1 MIAEALLL
9 LWRQPDR
16 RTILPLPATT
26 RSASRITGLNSN
38 ERCMPPSR
46 TPIVTR
52 SALDR
57 STTMNAVFTPT
68 RHKLTVDDYHKLGDA
83 GVLNE
88 DSRVELIEGELIEM
102 APIGGPH
109 MGLINRLNKLLVF
122 AVGDAGVVSMQ
133 NAVTLPP
140 WSEPQPDFAILRPG
154 ADTRHAPVP
163 NPPDVLW
170 LIEVADTTLAYD
182 RRTKVPIYA
191 RAGILEVWVVDA
203 NACAIEVFHSPRSNG
218 YSHASIHAAPA
229 RISPTALPGV
239 VIDVADV
246 FA

>member
-1 MIAEALLL
+1 
-9 LWRQPDR
+9 
-16 RTILPLPATT
+16 
-26 RSASRITGLNSN
+26 
-38 ERCMPPSR
+38 
-46 TPIVTR
+46 V
-52 SALDR
+52 
-57 STTMNAVFTPT
+57 
-68 RHKLTVDDYHKLGDA
+68 
-83 GVLNE
+83 
-88 DSRVELIEGELIEM
+88 
-102 APIGGPH
+102 
-109 MGLINRLNKLLVF
+109 
-122 AVGDAGVVSMQ
+122 Q

-203 NACAIEVFHSPRSNG
+203 NACAIEVFHSPRSSG

>member
-1 MIAEALLL
+1 
-9 LWRQPDR
+9 
-16 RTILPLPATT
+16 
-26 RSASRITGLNSN
+26 
-38 ERCMPPSR
+38 
-46 TPIVTR
+46 
-52 SALDR
+52 
-57 STTMNAVFTPT
+57 MNAVFTPT

-122 AVGDAGVVSMQ
+122 AVGDAGVVSVQ

-203 NACAIEVFHSPRSNG
+203 NACAIEVFHSPRSSG

>member
-1 MIAEALLL
+1 
-9 LWRQPDR
+9 
-16 RTILPLPATT
+16 
-26 RSASRITGLNSN
+26 
-38 ERCMPPSR
+38 
-46 TPIVTR
+46 
-52 SALDR
+52 
-57 STTMNAVFTPT
+57 MNAVFTPT

-109 MGLINRLNKLLVF
+109 MGLINRLTEPGAALAGALDRLNKLLVF
-122 AVGDAGVVSMQ
+122 AVGDAGVVSVQ

-191 RAGILEVWVVDA
+191 RAGILEVWVVDV